1 MTGTRAEVQVGQRDS
16 DDTDRLVKEW
26 SAVVPAIDPG
36 VERVVDR
43 LLISARYLERLAGSL
58 AAKYDLQLSD
68 YEILAR
74 MFWVGPP
81 HRLRPTQLAAGT
93 MTPVTSVTSRLGRLQ
108 RRELIRR
115 VSDTADGRVRSAEL
129 TDEGHTLFVR
139 IVEQQAAAE
148 REIFGSLPEA
158 ELDALSGLLRTV
170 MSHLEDRLGPAP
182 RRVSLA
188 LDAP

>member
-36 VERVVDR
+36 VEGVVDR

>member
-1 MTGTRAEVQVGQRDS
+1 MGQRDS